1 MVLQKYLTHFAS
13 DYWFYKISWT
23 LYGHLGVLFVWLG
36 ICACGRRFPYI
47 VQEINQNLI
56 TGSTEKNKQ
65 NPFLVINKCWKYGKQ
80 LYQTSLQSYIILGEV
95 HPIIDI
101 TTVHQF
107 MENHGI
113 NFIDINLKNV
123 DMFLETGKNLK
134 INNCN
139 LQSKYLLI
147 QVITSDRIS
156 PEAFLLENPP
166 HKYLPQNHYF
176 WKYPP
181 RFILLRTIVSRNIL
195 LRTIEFW
202 NYPPQKYPPQN
213 NWIPESSSSEISSS
227 DLSSSELLILKIS
240 SSE

>member
-13 DYWFYKISWT
+13 DYWFCKISWT
-23 LYGHLGVLFVWLG
+23 LYGHLWVLFVRLG

-156 PEAFLLENPP
+156 PEAFLLEKSSSQISSSEPLFLEMSFSEQLNS
-166 HKYLPQNHYF
+166 LNILL
-176 WKYPP
+176 
-181 RFILLRTIVSRNIL
+181 RFILLRTTISRNIL
-195 LRTIEFW
+195 LRTIEFQ

-213 NWIPESSSSEISSS
+213 YPF
-227 DLSSSELLILKIS
+227 
-240 SSE
+240 

>member
-181 RFILLRTIVSRNIL
+181 QI
-195 LRTIEFW
+195 
-202 NYPPQKYPPQN
+202 YPPQNYRFQKYPPQK
-213 NWIPESSSSEISSS
+213 NWIPELSSS
-227 DLSSSELLILKIS
+227 DLSSSELMFLEIS

>member
-1 MVLQKYLTHFAS
+1 
-13 DYWFYKISWT
+13 
-23 LYGHLGVLFVWLG
+23 
-36 ICACGRRFPYI
+36 
-47 VQEINQNLI
+47 
-56 TGSTEKNKQ
+56 
-65 NPFLVINKCWKYGKQ
+65 
-80 LYQTSLQSYIILGEV
+80 
-95 HPIIDI
+95 
-101 TTVHQF
+101 

-166 HKYLPQNHYF
+166 HKYLPHNHYF

-181 RFILLRTIVSRNIL
+181 QI
-195 LRTIEFW
+195 
-202 NYPPQKYPPQN
+202 YPPQNYRFQKYPPQKN
-213 NWIPESSSSEISSS
+213 
-227 DLSSSELLILKIS
+227 
-240 SSE
+240 

>member
-13 DYWFYKISWT
+13 DYWFCKISWT
-23 LYGHLGVLFVWLG
+23 LYGHLWVLFVRLG

-113 NFIDINLKNV
+113 NFIISTWRMLEC
-123 DMFLETGKNLK
+123 FLETSKNLK
-134 INNCN
+134 SNNRN

-147 QVITSDRIS
+147 QVIHLIKS
-156 PEAFLLENPP
+156 
-166 HKYLPQNHYF
+166 
-176 WKYPP
+176 
-181 RFILLRTIVSRNIL
+181 
-195 LRTIEFW
+195 
-202 NYPPQKYPPQN
+202 PQKPFF
-213 NWIPESSSSEISSS
+213 
-227 DLSSSELLILKIS
+227 
-240 SSE
+240 